1 MSKDKAERSYS
12 WAITWWDQEPIV
24 FNPDTMKYLL
34 YAPENCPDTDRF
46 HFQTYIVWRH
56 QKTMSASLKNL
67 DFNTHP
73 RLAPCKG
80 SYESNLNYIKGPYIS
95 PDKTKTKPFNPDWKD
110 FGQVPSKGA
119 RTDLLEIK
127 EAIMNDSLTVD
138 EILLTKPDYYHQYG
152 RTLFALEDAHLR
164 SKHRT
169 WMTECTWYWGGT
181 GAGKSHAAF
190 EGYSEKTHYLWSC
203 DTSNDWWD
211 GYHGQPIVV
220 MNDYRGE
227 LKYNKLLQLID
238 KWPMKVSRRNREP
251 TQFLGKHIIITSS
264 LHPRD
269 VYNRRADEDS
279 LAQLYRRCKVVKLES
294 KMESTAVKFLDENG
308 DTDDEYVEEA

>member
-1 MSKDKAERSYS
+1 MSEKAPRSYAYS
-12 WAITWWDQEPIV
+12 ITWWDHEPIL

-34 YAPENCPDTDRF
+34 YAPEICPETRKP
-46 HFQTYIVWRH
+46 HWQTYLVWRF
-56 QKTMSASLKNL
+56 QKTLGASLKNL
-67 DFNTHP
+67 NFKTHP
-73 RLAPCKG
+73 SLHICKG
-80 SYESNLNYIKGPYIS
+80 SYESNLNYIKGPY
-95 PDKTKTKPFNPDWKD
+95 DKDGKSKPFNPDWKE

-127 EAIMNDSLTVD
+127 AAIMNDDLTVD
-138 EILLTKPDYYHQYG
+138 EILLTKPDIYHQYG

-169 WMTECTWYWGGT
+169 WMTKCTWYWGGT

-190 EGYSEKTHYLWSC
+190 EDYSEKTHYLWSH

-227 LKYNKLLQLID
+227 LKYNKLLQLVD
-238 KWPMKVSRRNREP
+238 KWPMKVSRRGREP
-251 TQFLGKHIIITSS
+251 TQFLGTHIIITSS

-294 KMESTAVKFLDENG
+294 KTENTAVKFLDENG
-308 DTDDEYVEEA
+308 DTDDEYVEEAF